1 MHRLASLFALVLLA
15 LPAGALA
22 QDAAPAPGAGRE
34 LDDEIETIVVTAQR
48 REQDLQK
55 VPISLTALQESDLE
69 ALQVRNFAD
78 IGYAVPNLTTNLQLG
93 ASTTPAY
100 AIRGVTSGLLSFS
113 VDSGVGLYL
122 DGVYVARS
130 AASAFDLADIER
142 VEVLRGPQGIL
153 WGRNTTAG
161 AINFVT
167 AEPREEFGVKQ
178 TLSGGNFGL
187 FRSRTTLDSG
197 AWNGFSARLTYLHS
211 QQDGYVDNLA
221 RGRTFDYGTG
231 GIRTS
236 VDDFG
241 RENNDA
247 GMLSLHYGGER
258 LRADYKFDYTKLH
271 SSQQAT
277 QAVGFSDGAGGGF
290 AQLIFA
296 LQPSVGGNGVIARK
310 RLANVANEMMT
321 ASELQVWGQSLTLAF
336 ELSDSITLKSITG
349 YRDLEEFVGGND
361 IDGNELFNPDLAPIL
376 GFNLGPVG
384 AALPLIT
391 SNGKG
396 RQQDQVQ
403 QELQALGE
411 TGPVEWIAGFF
422 YFQEDGTDQGN
433 LWILTPFA
441 GGVAPPATFT
451 DQRVDNRSIAIY
463 GNATWHALDSLHLSL
478 GARQTWDDRV
488 AEDPTYAPARQSGKS
503 DNADWQLKVAWDA
516 TENANLYYSVG
527 TSFLSGGFLNGEAFR
542 EEQVLA
548 HELGAKTRWWGD
560 RLTLN
565 AAAFFEDYDDLQ
577 VPIFAGGALRVFNA
591 GKAEIWGIELEG
603 RVLPAEGLS
612 LTYGFG
618 HQDFDFIEFFPV
630 LGGPNEADRAQRTN
644 TPDNTV
650 NLALQYDLPELSFGR
665 ISARIDANWRD
676 DVKFLLFPITGDIA
690 ANAASTQQAH
700 WQLGARVGI
709 SDIALGDRARLG
721 VALWTQNL
729 LDEKE
734 PGFSSDLGLVVVSK
748 FQKPR
753 SYGVDVTLEF

>member
-1 MHRLASLFALVLLA
+1 MPRLRSLGLVL
-15 LPAGALA
+15 ALA
-22 QDAAPAPGAGRE
+22 PQALLAQEPAPAAATTEAGE
-34 LDDEIETIVVTAQR
+34 PEVITVTAQR
-48 REQDLQK
+48 REQDLQD
-55 VPISLTALQESDLE
+55 VPISVTALQAGDLE
-69 ALQVRNFAD
+69 ALRVGNFSD
-78 IGYAVPNLTTNLQLG
+78 IGYAIPNLVTNLQLG

-130 AASAFDLADIER
+130 AGSAFDLADVER

-167 AEPREEFGVKQ
+167 ARPDQELGVRQ
-178 TLSGGNFGL
+178 TFSGGNLGL
-187 FRSRTTLDSG
+187 FRSRTTLNTG
-197 AWNGFSARLTYLHS
+197 EWNGLSARLTYLHG

-221 RGRTFDYGTG
+221 PGRTFDYGTG
-231 GIRTS
+231 GVRTS
-236 VDDFG
+236 VKDFG

-247 GMLSLHYGGER
+247 GMLALHFGSER
-258 LRADYKFDYTKLH
+258 LRADYKLDYTMLH

-296 LQPSVGGNGVIARK
+296 LQPTVGGNGVIARR

-321 ASELQVWGQSLTLAF
+321 ASELQVWGQSLTLEYDLNEA
-336 ELSDSITLKSITG
+336 ITLKSITG
-349 YRDLEEFVGGND
+349 YRDIEEFVGGND
-361 IDGNELFNPDLAPIL
+361 IDGNELFNPDLAPFL

-384 AALPLIT
+384 APLPIIT

-396 RQQDQVQ
+396 RQQNQVQ
-403 QELQALGE
+403 QELQLIGE

-422 YFQEDGTDQGN
+422 YFQEDGADQGN
-433 LWILTPFA
+433 LWILTPFP
-441 GGVAPPATFT
+441 GGIAPPATFT
-451 DQRVDNRSIAIY
+451 DVRVDNQSIAIY
-463 GNATWHALDSLHLSL
+463 GSATWHVLDSLHFTA
-478 GARQTWDDRV
+478 GARQTWDDRL
-488 AEDPTYAPARQSGKS
+488 ADDPTYTPARQSGDFS
-503 DNADWQLKVAWDA
+503 NADWQLKLAWDA
-516 TENANLYYSVG
+516 TEAVNLYYSVG
-527 TSFLSGGFLNGEAFR
+527 TSFLSGGFLNGESFA

-548 HELGAKTRWWGD
+548 HEVGAKTTWLDHRI
-560 RLTLN
+560 TLN
-565 AAAFFEDYDDLQ
+565 AAAFLEDYEDLQ
-577 VPIFAGGALRVFNA
+577 VPIFTGGALRVFNA
-591 GKAEIWGIELEG
+591 GKAEIWGLELEG
-603 RVLPAEGLS
+603 RAELAEGLS
-612 LTYGFG
+612 LTYGWG
-618 HQDFDFIEFFPV
+618 HQDFDFIEFFPA
-630 LGGPNEADRAQRTN
+630 LGGPNEADRAQRAN

-650 NLALQYDLPELSFGR
+650 NLALAYELPEFSWGR
-665 ISARIDANWRD
+665 VSARVDANWRD
-676 DVKFLLFPITGDIA
+676 DVKFLLFPITGDVA

-700 WQLGARVGI
+700 WQLSTRIGV
-709 SDIALGDRARLG
+709 SEIALGDRTRLG
-721 VALWTQNL
+721 VALWTENL